1 MTYSHLW
8 NDMRIEER
16 ARLHPYMIE
25 THILHLQQARAII
38 VRSHQ
43 RELKELDDWIRNLQ
57 SALPKE
63 EASLTSALPR

>member
-25 THILHLQQARAII
+25 THILHLQQEPTI
-38 VRSHQ
+38 RSSEGRGITHVC
-43 RELKELDDWIRNLQ
+43 
-57 SALPKE
+57 
-63 EASLTSALPR
+63 LT